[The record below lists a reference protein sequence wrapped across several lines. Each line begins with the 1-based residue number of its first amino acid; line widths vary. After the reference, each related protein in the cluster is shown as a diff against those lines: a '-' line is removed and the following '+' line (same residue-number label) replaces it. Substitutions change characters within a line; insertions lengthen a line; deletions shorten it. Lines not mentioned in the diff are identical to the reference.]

1 MMAETFVRQPLFA
14 FRLLRRQET
23 WYNERKVSER
33 MKSMIK
39 RCNHDCDFSCQQSK
53 KQKVR
58 VIGDT
63 GVFTL
68 LVSAQVRSGNGK

>member
-1 MMAETFVRQPLFA
+1 
-14 FRLLRRQET
+14 
-23 WYNERKVSER
+23 

-58 VIGDT
+58 VIGGT

-68 LVSAQVRSGNGK
+68 LVSAQVRNENGKKLD

>member
-33 MKSMIK
+33 M
-39 RCNHDCDFSCQQSK
+39 R
-53 KQKVR
+53 
-58 VIGDT
+58 T
-63 GVFTL
+63 GSIPIEKL
-68 LVSAQVRSGNGK
+68 I

>member
-39 RCNHDCDFSCQQSK
+39 RCNHDCDFPASSQ

-58 VIGDT
+58 VIGGT

-68 LVSAQVRSGNGK
+68 LVSAQVRSENGK